1 VRDNSC
7 PVVVATLGQVNPTQS
22 GPVCSIFFHPWW
34 SQKQWGKWQKLWKID
49 QIQQIETYRKHCET
63 FCYNYSDI
71 PAHIIIGFK
80 TCIFPQNR
88 DTVGTWICNLEW
100 TSQYVHRVCNKQA
113 TTKALLP
120 KRCVLA
126 QCVTFLLDLT
136 LLMYPIPISYNHT
149 EEINRSCCHTV
160 QLLGKE
166 DMEDA
171 QWYMNNS
178 SSSGGSHNRRSF
190 VLLRWM
196 TEPKFPASKFQECQ
210 RAHIGQHWHTG
221 WHSNSI
227 FNYWCIPF
235 PSLY

>member
-22 GPVCSIFFHPWW
+22 GPICSIFFHPWW

-126 QCVTFLLDLT
+126 QCVTFLLDVT
-136 LLMYPIPISYNHT
+136 LLMYPIPISYNPEGPET
-149 EEINRSCCHTV
+149 ATRV
-160 QLLGKE
+160 G
-166 DMEDA
+166 
-171 QWYMNNS
+171 
-178 SSSGGSHNRRSF
+178 
-190 VLLRWM
+190 WM
-196 TEPKFPASKFQECQ
+196 RASNFFRNFRPLSQNQPQKARKQKLQKLEPPRVKRP
-210 RAHIGQHWHTG
+210 
-221 WHSNSI
+221 
-227 FNYWCIPF
+227 
-235 PSLY
+235 